1 MPRPDRNQLK
11 QSFGATPSPLT
22 VQELTDAVYGEI
34 AAVDAQRIE
43 AIPTDIFTIHADIL
57 QPRRTVVSEFRRFW
71 DGKPDNVH
79 ALLDEWFRAVVRER
93 YANISNLIDEK
104 ERRRHAQFDLRGY
117 LEGENDVVGEDY
129 HRGPIET
136 SFLRIV
142 TLASSIR
149 RDGLTNPITVAPLGM
164 DAYRLETGER
174 RWLAYHL
181 LHAFFD
187 GKDGRPD
194 ERDLWRKIPARNVG
208 EASVWRMANENNVR
222 SDLNAIAKARQLSL
236 LLIDLYARRGTAF
249 KPYAEIVGPSG
260 CDRAFYAQVADG
272 DEFPIVRG
280 TGDQLLNA
288 MGFTSK
294 SQLREHRQL
303 LDLPDPVWQ
312 WADDLNW
319 AQGRLRQLIQKAGKD
334 AKMLV
339 ELARR
344 EALKDGLSVG
354 TPTAKSTSNPKNP
367 PPLPENGPHR
377 AGKRL
382 ISGDM
387 KFRVRWL
394 MGVRDGVGEADPQ
407 TKQTVMS
414 EIENARRWLDEIEN
428 AVSKSK

>member
-11 QSFGATPSPLT
+11 QSFGVMPSPLT

-57 QPRRTVVSEFRRFW
+57 QPRRTVVSEFRRLW
-71 DGKPDNVH
+71 DGRPDKVH

-93 YANISNLIDEK
+93 YAGISNLIDEV
-104 ERRRHAQFDLRGY
+104 ERRRHAQFDLRAY
-117 LEGENDVVGEDY
+117 LEGEQDVTGDEY
-129 HRGPIET
+129 KRGPIET

-142 TLASSIR
+142 TLAASIR

-164 DAYRLETGER
+164 DAFRLETGER

-181 LHAFFD
+181 LYAFFD

-222 SDLNAIAKARQLSL
+222 ADLNAIAKARQLAL
-236 LLIDLYARRGTAF
+236 LLIDLYARRGHTF
-249 KPYAEIVGPSG
+249 KGYAELVESSE

-272 DEFPIVRG
+272 DEYPILRG
-280 TGDQLLNA
+280 SGDQILNA
-288 MGFTSK
+288 MGFNSK

-303 LDLPDPVWQ
+303 LFLPDPVWQ

-319 AQGRLRQLIQKAGKD
+319 AQGRIRQLTQKAGKD
-334 AKMLV
+334 QKLLV

-344 EALKDGLSVG
+344 EAIRDGLSVG
-354 TPTAKSTSNPKNP
+354 IPTPKVIPNAKTP
-367 PPLPENGPHR
+367 PPLPEHGPHK

-382 ISGDM
+382 ISSEM
-387 KFRVRWL
+387 KLSVRWL
-394 MGVRDGVGEADPQ
+394 MGVRDGVGEADSQ
-407 TKQTVMS
+407 TKQLVMA
-414 EIENARRWLDEIEN
+414 EVENARRWLDEIEA
-428 AVSKSK
+428 AVRRR

>member
-11 QSFGATPSPLT
+11 QSFGSIPSPLT

-43 AIPTDIFTIHADIL
+43 AIPTDIFTIHADVI
-57 QPRRTVVSEFRRFW
+57 QPRRTVVSEIRHLW
-71 DGKPDNVH
+71 NGKPDTIH

-93 YANISNLIDEK
+93 YAGISELIEEK

-117 LEGENDVVGEDY
+117 LDGEGDVVGEDY
-129 HRGPIET
+129 KRGPIET

-142 TLASSIR
+142 TLAASIR
-149 RDGLTNPITVAPLGM
+149 RDGLTNPITVAPFGM

-194 ERDLWRKIPARNVG
+194 EREHWRKIPARNVG

-236 LLIDLYARRGTAF
+236 LIIDLYSRRGSMF
-249 KPYAEIVGPSG
+249 RDYVELVSSNN
-260 CDRAFYAQVADG
+260 CDRAFYAQVSDG
-272 DEFPIVRG
+272 DQYPIPRG
-280 TGDQLLNA
+280 AGDRLLNA
-288 MGFTSK
+288 MGFGSK
-294 SQLREHRQL
+294 SLLREYRQL
-303 LDLPDPVWQ
+303 LDIPDPVWQ

-319 AQGRLRQLIQKAGKD
+319 TQGRLRQLIQRAGKD
-334 AKMLV
+334 QKLLV

-344 EALKDGLSVG
+344 EAVKDGLSVG
-354 TPTAKSTSNPKNP
+354 VSIPKSPANPKNP
-367 PPLPENGPHR
+367 PPLPENGPHK

-382 ISGDM
+382 ISGET
-387 KFRVRWL
+387 KLRVRWL
-394 MGVRDGVGEADPQ
+394 MGVRDGVGEADTQ
-407 TKQTVMS
+407 TKALVIS
-414 EIENARRWLDEIEN
+414 EIENARRWLDEIES
-428 AVSKSK
+428 AVKRG